1 MKQTIVLRILTD
13 KDCQSYTLK
22 HRMVLVGSSSE
33 CDIQIAGL
41 PDLAFKIEPDGDKY
55 RIELLGINTLRKNGK
70 KSKDTLINYG
80 DRFEFDNIL
89 LFIDNTDFKDCSEA
103 PYSPNSRLS
112 ENLHQLIESI
122 CTEKQIPILLN
133 KLMDALLKITTG
145 TDIFIFKL
153 NADKKPQ
160 IFVTSG
166 TGTVEER
173 FSDTIVQTVL
183 KAGNGLFISSV
194 LTNPI
199 YNSSK
204 SIADLKLLSVL
215 CTPIKFAS
223 QLTGLIYIGS
233 RNAAIS
239 YTKQDLDD
247 LQLYATITGMLI
259 NNIEI
264 VTYQNSIIKK
274 LSTSV
279 TDGIIAESKE
289 MQQVLSTISS
299 IADAE
304 ITILLEG
311 ETGSGKSKIAQL
323 IHQNSKR
330 KDKPFIVINCS
341 SLRGELLESELFGH
355 KKGSFTGAFDD
366 HEGLF
371 KAAHGGVLFLDE
383 IGELELPLQAKLL
396 RTLETQTI
404 RPIGSTK
411 EFPADVRIICATNR
425 NLKAMIGTN
434 TFRSDLYYRINQF
447 SITISPLRKRT
458 EDLIPLS
465 YYYLEHYK
473 SLYPSKDIF
482 DFHPETIQFIQSY
495 DWPGNIRELMN
506 VIHRA
511 VLTSTSPLITFDM
524 NNTESTLSFDFE
536 SATKNFQK
544 DLIHK
549 TIVMTC
555 GNKDAAAKKL
565 GLSRSTFFRYQAQL
579 GL

>member
-13 KDCQSYTLK
+13 KNCQSYTLK
-22 HRMVLVGSSSE
+22 NRMVLVGSSSE
-33 CDIQIAGL
+33 CDIQIAEL
-41 PDLAFKIEPDGDKY
+41 PALAFKIEPDGGQY
-55 RIELLGINTLRKNGK
+55 RIQVLGITTLRKNGK
-70 KSKDTLINYG
+70 KSKDSLINFG
-80 DRFEFDNIL
+80 DRIEFDNIL
-89 LFIDNTDFKDCSEA
+89 LFIDSCDNKDSIEV
-103 PYSPNSRLS
+103 PYSHHSRLS
-112 ENLHQLIESI
+112 ENLHQLIESVG
-122 CTEKQIPILLN
+122 TEKQISSLLN
-133 KLMDALLKITTG
+133 KLMDTLLKITAG

-160 IFVTSG
+160 IFVTTG
-166 TGTVEER
+166 TGTIEER

-183 KAGNGLFISSV
+183 KTGNGLFISSV

-199 YNSSK
+199 YNNSK

-215 CTPIKFAS
+215 CTPIKFAG
-223 QLTGLIYIGS
+223 QITGLIYIGS
-233 RNAAIS
+233 RNAAVS
-239 YTKQDLDD
+239 YSEPDLDN

-264 VTYQNSIIKK
+264 IVYQNSIIKK

-289 MQQVLSTISS
+289 MQQVLTTISS
-299 IADAE
+299 IADSE

-323 IHQNSKR
+323 IHKNSKR
-330 KDKPFIVINCS
+330 NDKPFIVINCS

-366 HEGLF
+366 HDGLF

-396 RTLETQTI
+396 RTLETQTV

-425 NLKAMIGTN
+425 NLKVMIETN

-482 DFHPETIQFIQSY
+482 DFHPEAIQFIQTY
-495 DWPGNIRELMN
+495 GWPGNIRELMN

-511 VLTSTSPLITFDM
+511 VLTSGSPLITFDL
-524 NNTESTLSFDFE
+524 NNTESPLSFDFE
-536 SATKNFQK
+536 TATSNFQK
-544 DLIHK
+544 DLIRK

-555 GNKDAAAKKL
+555 GNKESAAKKL

>member
-1 MKQTIVLRILTD
+1 
-13 KDCQSYTLK
+13 
-22 HRMVLVGSSSE
+22 MVLVGSSSE
-33 CDIQIAGL
+33 CDIQISEL
-41 PDLAFKIEPDGDKY
+41 PDLAFKIEPDGAQY
-55 RIELLGINTLRKNGK
+55 SIELLARKKTLLKNGE
-70 KSKDTLINYG
+70 KSKNSLLNYG
-80 DRFEFDNIL
+80 DKIEFDNIL
-89 LFIDNTDFKDCSEA
+89 LFVDKDSNKDSIEVPCSTHL
-103 PYSPNSRLS
+103 RLS

-122 CTEKQIPILLN
+122 CTEKQIPALLN
-133 KLMDALLKITTG
+133 KLMGTLLKITSG

-166 TGTVEER
+166 TGTADER
-173 FSDTIVQTVL
+173 FSDTIVQSVL
-183 KAGNGLFISSV
+183 KSGNGLFISSV
-194 LTNPI
+194 LTNPM
-199 YNSSK
+199 YNNSK

-215 CTPIKFAS
+215 CTPIKFTG

-233 RNAAIS
+233 KNAAIS
-239 YTKQDLDD
+239 YSEQDLED
-247 LQLYATITGMLI
+247 LQLYATITGMLL

-264 VTYQNSIIKK
+264 IVHQNSIIKK
-274 LSTSV
+274 LSTSA

-289 MQQVLSTISS
+289 MQQVLSSINS
-299 IADAE
+299 IAESE
-304 ITILLEG
+304 IAILLEG

-323 IHQNSKR
+323 IHKKSKR
-330 KDKPFIVINCS
+330 SDKPFIVINCS

-355 KKGSFTGAFDD
+355 KKGSFTGAFND
-366 HEGLF
+366 HDGLF

-396 RTLETQTI
+396 RTLESQTV
-404 RPIGSTK
+404 RPIGSTI
-411 EFPADVRIICATNR
+411 EFPVDVRIICATNR
-425 NLKAMIGTN
+425 NLKAMIETN

-447 SITISPLRKRT
+447 SIIISPLRKRT

-482 DFHPETIQFIQSY
+482 DFHPDTIHFIQNY

-511 VLTSTSPLITFDM
+511 VLTSHSPLITFDL
-524 NNTESTLSFDFE
+524 NNTECKLFFDFE
-536 SATKNFQK
+536 TATNNFQR
-544 DLIHK
+544 DLIQK
-549 TIVMTC
+549 TIVMMC
-555 GNKDAAAKKL
+555 GNKEAAAKKL